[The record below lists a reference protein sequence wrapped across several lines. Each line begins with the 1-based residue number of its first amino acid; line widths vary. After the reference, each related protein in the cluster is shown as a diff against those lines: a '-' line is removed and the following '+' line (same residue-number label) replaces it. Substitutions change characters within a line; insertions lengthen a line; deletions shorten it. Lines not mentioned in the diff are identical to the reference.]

1 MFKKVWLGLAQII
14 TVLVMM
20 AFVIVTLKPQWMPVG
35 LSRLTNTQSKV
46 ATAPADPQAN
56 LTFKQA
62 PANLA
67 GLSYNEAVSKA
78 IPSVV
83 RIYTTTNATVGGTVG
98 GTVGSDKESGSGVI
112 IDAQGYI
119 VTNQHVIEGATQIQ
133 VVLNDDRN
141 TSAKLVGIDPDNDI
155 AVLKIDLDNLVPIIM
170 GREDELRV
178 GDVVL
183 AIGNPFD
190 VGQSVSMG
198 IVSALHRTQ
207 MGANTF
213 ENFIQTDA
221 AINPGNS
228 GGALIN
234 SNGYLVGINE
244 FIINCV
250 NDSCVGNTNNKS
262 FGVGFAIPVSTM
274 QQVAQ
279 ELIKTG
285 KVSRG
290 HIGIAS
296 QDITPQ
302 VAKAFNL
309 ASADGVIVSSVTPSG
324 PAAQAGIQVGDIL
337 MMINDARIT
346 NVVSM
351 VNEIAKLKP
360 GSSARIT
367 LQRNGQE
374 ILLPVTIGER
384 PTANPQPN

>member
-1 MFKKVWLGLAQII
+1 MI
-14 TVLVMM
+14 TIVVLLV
-20 AFVIVTLKPQWMPVG
+20 FVIMTLKPQWLP
-35 LSRLTNTQSKV
+35 TNLAKF
-46 ATAPADPQAN
+46 TARSSTTVSADPNAN
-56 LTFKQA
+56 LNFKQA

-67 GLSYNEAVSKA
+67 GLSYHDAVSKA

-83 RIYTTTNATVGGTVG
+83 RIYTTTTGNASEVANGQ
-98 GTVGSDKESGSGVI
+98 DKGSGSGVI
-112 IDAQGYI
+112 IDEKGYI

-133 VVLNDDRN
+133 IVLNDDRDA
-141 TSAKLVGIDPDNDI
+141 SAKLVGVDPDNDL
-155 AVLKIDLDNLVPIIM
+155 AVLKIDLDNLQPITF
-170 GREDELRV
+170 GREEELRV

-244 FIINCV
+244 FIV
-250 NDSCVGNTNNKS
+250 NGSSGLGVGGESGGNA
-262 FGVGFAIPVSTM
+262 GVGFAVPVSTL
-274 QQVAQ
+274 QQVAL

-290 HIGIAS
+290 YIGITS
-296 QDITPQ
+296 QNITPQ
-302 VAKAFNL
+302 MAKAFNL
-309 ASADGVIVSSVTPSG
+309 PNADGVIVASIANGG
-324 PAAQAGIQVGDIL
+324 PAAQAGVQVGDIL
-337 MMINDARIT
+337 VQINGERVTDVTSMINE
-346 NVVSM
+346 V
-351 VNEIAKLKP
+351 AKLKP
-360 GSSARIT
+360 GSSAKIT
-367 LQRNGQE
+367 IQRNGQT
-374 ILLPVTIGER
+374 LQLPITIGER
-384 PTANPQPN
+384 PVPTAPK

>member
-14 TVLVMM
+14 TVFVLI
-20 AFVIVTLKPQWMPVG
+20 AFVIATLKPQWIPNG
-35 LSRLTNTQSKV
+35 LTQLTNARSGLV
-46 ATAPADPQAN
+46 TAAADPKAN

-67 GLSYNEAVSKA
+67 GLSYNEAVNKA
-78 IPSVV
+78 MPSVV
-83 RIYTTTNATVGGTVG
+83 RIYTTTNVPVGVFAGM
-98 GTVGSDKESGSGVI
+98 DKGSGSGVI
-112 IDAQGYI
+112 IDEQGYI

-133 VVLNDDRN
+133 VVLNDDRDA
-141 TSAKLVGIDPDNDI
+141 SAKLVGIDPDNDI
-155 AVLKIDLDNLVPIIM
+155 AVLKIDLKDLIPITM
-170 GREDELRV
+170 GREEELRV

-234 SNGYLVGINE
+234 SNGHLVGINE
-244 FIINCV
+244 FIV
-250 NDSCVGNTNNKS
+250 NGGNSESGGNA
-262 FGVGFAIPVSTM
+262 GVGFAVPVSTL

-290 HIGIAS
+290 FIGVTS
-296 QDITPQ
+296 QNITPQ
-302 VAKAFNL
+302 MAKAFNL
-309 ASADGVIVSSVTPSG
+309 DSADGVIIASVATNG
-324 PAAQAGIQVGDIL
+324 PAAQAGVQVGDIL
-337 MMINDARIT
+337 TMVNEARIKDVT
-346 NVVSM
+346 SM

-360 GSSARIT
+360 GSSAKIS
-367 LQRNGQE
+367 LQRNGQT
-374 ILLPVTIGER
+374 IQLPITIGER
-384 PTANPQPN
+384 PTVGAVHN